1 MFFLFLM
8 LLSVLPALGQTDCA
22 AAATPMFSTCDLAFD
37 LTPQENPAQA
47 SVRAEFRSPR
57 HKTYLIHAFVV
68 EGARLIFRFSPTEAG
83 VWDYQLSGNVARLEG
98 KAGRVI
104 ASDSDAAGFVRT
116 ANIHHFATT

>member
-8 LLSVLPALGQTDCA
+8 LLSVLPALGQTDCV

-57 HKTYLIHAFVV
+57 HKTYLIRAFL
-68 EGARLIFRFSPTEAG
+68 EGARLIFRFAPTEAG
-83 VWDYQLSGNVARLEG
+83 TWDYQLSGNVARLEG
-98 KAGRVI
+98 LAGR
-104 ASDSDAAGFVRT
+104 
-116 ANIHHFATT
+116 